1 MALTSY
7 ITAKPIMGYD
17 PVGYVPFVTPAD
29 EYLITVHNL
38 LREYD
43 ETTFFVF
50 DPLIANNQNAFLT
63 ALKTDLDTNYAA
75 TNFTDA
81 TRDYLIDYKVVKVER
96 TYNAPS
102 SSIWEDREYVW
113 KVTVQ
118 VKVNTNA

>member
-17 PVGYVPFVTPAD
+17 PVGYVPFVTPAE

-50 DPLIANNQNAFLT
+50 DPLIANNQDEFLT

-81 TRDYLIDYKVVKVER
+81 TRDYLIDYKVVKAER